1 MATETPG
8 RILVVDDEEPVRRF
22 LATVLSGDGHE
33 VVVADGMDAACQVL
47 LSAPIDAIFSDLSM
61 PAATGIALLRFL
73 EGKELGIPGIIVTG
87 SGSQE
92 TAIQALRTRAF
103 DYLTKP
109 LRAQEVC
116 EVARRAVAFRRKG
129 AALPRLAQHPGGGRS
144 SHVRKLV
151 GKSASMRALNELIEQ
166 VASSNTTVLIRGESG
181 TGKELVARALHNLS
195 PRAAA
200 PMIPVNCGAIPED
213 LLESELFGHVRG
225 SFTGA
230 ISDRPGRFV
239 LANKGTIFLDEI
251 GDMSPKLQV
260 KVLRVLQE
268 QELEPV
274 GSTETIRV
282 DVRVLA
288 ATNVD
293 LEAAVRERRFREDLY
308 YRLNVI
314 PLEVPSLRE
323 RLDDLPLLIKHF
335 IKIYSK
341 SQPRPIEGFS
351 PEAIHLLQEADWPGN
366 VRELENLV
374 ERMSVLSRN
383 PIVTP
388 EDLPVK
394 FRMPRPRVSAGAGA
408 PAHGAASGHAAPSHA
423 AAGDGRPFHPAP
435 GYPAPSYPAHS
446 PYPPQQFPGQPGDGA
461 GRGVPAPPFAP
472 FAPVFGAPRPS
483 GSEGLTEDER
493 LWIRSVPSIPEA
505 QPAQQG
511 EGLAFPGAAGAVAAA
526 EISGGGESV
535 HGGAGAAAPTVTAEG
550 VDLTGLVDDFERKL
564 ILQALARSKGVK
576 SRAAEMLGIKR
587 TTLVEKMK
595 KKSIV
600 FKAEG

>member
-22 LATVLSGDGHE
+22 LASVLSGDGHE
-33 VVVADGMDAACQVL
+33 VVVAEGMDGACQVL
-47 LSAPIDAIFSDLSM
+47 LSSPIDAIFSDLSM

-73 EGKELGIPGIIVTG
+73 EEKGLGIPGIIVTG

-109 LRAQEVC
+109 LRAQEIR

-129 AALPRLAQHPGGGRS
+129 AALPRLAQYPNGGRS

-151 GKSASMRALNELIEQ
+151 GKSASMRALNDLIEQ

-274 GSTETIRV
+274 GSTATIRV

-374 ERMSVLSRN
+374 ERMSVLSKN

-394 FRMPRPRVSAGAGA
+394 FRMPRPRVSAEAGA
-408 PAHGAASGHAAPSHA
+408 PAHA
-423 AAGDGRPFHPAP
+423 
-435 GYPAPSYPAHS
+435 
-446 PYPPQQFPGQPGDGA
+446 PYPPQQFPGQSGEGE

-472 FAPVFGAPRPS
+472 VFGAPRPGS
-483 GSEGLTEDER
+483 SEGLSEDER

-505 QPAQQG
+505 QPAQQEKKQG
-511 EGLAFPGAAGAVAAA
+511 FPGAAPAA
-526 EISGGGESV
+526 EIGGGESV
-535 HGGAGAAAPTVTAEG
+535 QGGAGAAAPTVTAEG

-595 KKSIV
+595 KKNIV

>member
-1 MATETPG
+1 MATDSSQRAGGSTPQCRG
-8 RILVVDDEEPVRRF
+8 KILVVDDEEPVR
-22 LATVLSGDGHE
+22 LSLSAVLSGDGHE
-33 VVVADGMDAACQVL
+33 VVLADSMDSAEQTLLSVPIDLVFSGLSGPGGVGLVL
-47 LSAPIDAIFSDLSM
+47 LRLVQ
-61 PAATGIALLRFL
+61 
-73 EGKELGIPGIIVTG
+73 EKELGIPCVIVAG
-87 SGSQE
+87 SNSQE
-92 TAIQALRTRAF
+92 TAIEALRARAF
-103 DYLTKP
+103 DYLVKP
-109 LRAQEVC
+109 LRAQEIC
-116 EVARRAVAFRRKG
+116 EAAQRALASRAKTVG
-129 AALPRLAQHPGGGRS
+129 ASKPIPRATTTRS
-144 SHVRKLV
+144 AHVRKLV

-166 VASSNTTVLIRGESG
+166 VASSNSTVLIRGESG

-195 PRAAA
+195 PRASA

-213 LLESELFGHVRG
+213 LLESELFGHVKG

-293 LEAAVRERRFREDLY
+293 LEMAVRERRFREDLY

-314 PLEVPSLRE
+314 PIEVPALRE

-335 IKIYSK
+335 IRIYGK
-341 SQPRPIEGFS
+341 DQPRPIEGFS
-351 PEAIHLLQEADWPGN
+351 PEAVHLLQQSDWPGN

-383 PIVTP
+383 PIVTLD
-388 EDLPVK
+388 DLPIK
-394 FRMPRPRVSAGAGA
+394 FRMPKPRVSTPVSTSASYVRLSTLSPQPATQHSALSAQHSVGGPEGLSEDERQWIRAIPGG
-408 PAHGAASGHAAPSHA
+408 PEAHGALVGQ
-423 AAGDGRPFHPAP
+423 AGDSGESALPAV
-435 GYPAPSYPAHS
+435 APVAGETLA
-446 PYPPQQFPGQPGDGA
+446 PPQSA
-461 GRGVPAPPFAP
+461 
-472 FAPVFGAPRPS
+472 
-483 GSEGLTEDER
+483 
-493 LWIRSVPSIPEA
+493 
-505 QPAQQG
+505 
-511 EGLAFPGAAGAVAAA
+511 PGAAVPAAD
-526 EISGGGESV
+526 G
-535 HGGAGAAAPTVTAEG
+535 TG
-550 VDLTGLVDDFERKL
+550 VDMTALVDDFERNL
-564 ILQALARSKGVK
+564 ILQALARSRGVK

-595 KKSIV
+595 KKSIT
-600 FKAEG
+600 FNAE

>member
-1 MATETPG
+1 
-8 RILVVDDEEPVRRF
+8 VDDEEPVRRF

-33 VVVADGMDAACQVL
+33 VVVADSMDAACQVL
-47 LSAPIDAIFSDLSM
+47 LSSPIDAVFSDLSM

-73 EGKELGIPGIIVTG
+73 EEKELGIPGIIVTG

-109 LRAQEVC
+109 LRAQEIR

-129 AALPRLAQHPGGGRS
+129 AALPRLAHHPNGGRS

-151 GKSASMRALNELIEQ
+151 GKSASMRALNDLIEQ

-293 LEAAVRERRFREDLY
+293 LEEAVRERRFREDLY

-351 PEAIHLLQEADWPGN
+351 PEAVHLLQEADWPGN

-374 ERMSVLSRN
+374 ERMSVLSKN

-394 FRMPRPRVSAGAGA
+394 FRMPRPRVSAGVGA
-408 PAHGAASGHAAPSHA
+408 PAHPAASGQAAPSHA
-423 AAGDGRPFHPAP
+423 ASGDGRPFHPAP

-446 PYPPQQFPGQPGDGA
+446 PYPPQQFPGQPGEGA

-472 FAPVFGAPRPS
+472 VFGAPRPGS
-483 GSEGLTEDER
+483 SEGLSEDER

-511 EGLAFPGAAGAVAAA
+511 EGQGFPGAAGAATAA
-526 EISGGGESV
+526 EISGGGGGESV
-535 HGGAGAAAPTVTAEG
+535 HGGAGGGESVHGGAGTAAPTVSAEG

-595 KKSIV
+595 KKNIV